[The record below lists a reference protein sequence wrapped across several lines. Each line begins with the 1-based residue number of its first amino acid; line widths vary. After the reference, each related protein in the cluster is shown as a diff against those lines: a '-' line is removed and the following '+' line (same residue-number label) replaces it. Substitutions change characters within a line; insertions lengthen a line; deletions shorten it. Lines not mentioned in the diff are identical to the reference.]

1 MVKMSRLKQLWEHAL
16 NSDGESG
23 EFSSSSLLAAKWP
36 ANSNLLP
43 SATLAKWLI
52 DRNFSSAFL

>member
-1 MVKMSRLKQLWEHAL
+1 MSQLKQLWGHAL

-52 DRNFSSAFL
+52 DRKFSSAFL